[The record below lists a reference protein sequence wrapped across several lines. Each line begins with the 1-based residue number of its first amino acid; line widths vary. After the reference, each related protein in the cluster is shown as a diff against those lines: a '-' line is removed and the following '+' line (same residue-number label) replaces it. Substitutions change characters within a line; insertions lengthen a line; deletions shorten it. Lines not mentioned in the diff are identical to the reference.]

1 MKDIKGSAWKWFSAM
16 LLAAYAVAP
25 VWAADPPAVQHVKE
39 VRGTP
44 MVYEKDGEQFR
55 RVGPLPAEVD
65 LRGARILENSPKGY
79 VRVDIQP
86 APVWVDK
93 LKVRLDVAAPKTRC
107 GSIVTSSSESVTAGV
122 RGAGEGCK

>member
-1 MKDIKGSAWKWFSAM
+1 MNDTKRTLRNLSCSM
-16 LLAAYAVAP
+16 LLAVFLVAP
-25 VWAADPPAVQHVKE
+25 AWAADPPEVQHVKE
-39 VRGTP
+39 
-44 MVYEKDGEQFR
+44 EGEQFR

-79 VRVDIQP
+79 VMVEAKP

-93 LKVRLDVAAPKTRC
+93 LKVKLDMAAPKTRC
-107 GSIVTSSSESVTAGV
+107 GSIVTASSDSVTAGV

>member
-1 MKDIKGSAWKWFSAM
+1 MNDTKRTLRNLSCSM
-16 LLAAYAVAP
+16 LLAVFLVAP
-25 VWAADPPAVQHVKE
+25 AWAADPPEVQHVKE

-44 MVYEKDGEQFR
+44 MVYEKEGEQFR

-79 VRVDIQP
+79 VMVEAKP

-93 LKVRLDVAAPKTRC
+93 LKVKLDMAAPKTRC
-107 GSIVTSSSESVTAGV
+107 GSIVTASSDSVTAGV

>member
-1 MKDIKGSAWKWFSAM
+1 MKGIKGFVRKWSCAT
-16 LLAAYAVAP
+16 LLAVCVVAP
-25 VWAADPPAVQHVKE
+25 AWAGDPPAVQHVKE

-44 MVYEKDGEQFR
+44 MVYEKEGEQFR

-93 LKVRLDVAAPKTRC
+93 LKVRLDVVAPKTRC
-107 GSIVTSSSESVTAGV
+107 GSIVTASSDSVTAGV

>member
-1 MKDIKGSAWKWFSAM
+1 MKGIKGSVRKGCFAV
-16 LLAAYAVAP
+16 LLAAWVIVPA
-25 VWAADPPAVQHVKE
+25 WAADVPLVQRVQE

-44 MVYEKDGEQFR
+44 IVYEKDGDKFR

-65 LRGARILENSPKGY
+65 LRSALVLETSPKGY
-79 VRVDIQP
+79 VKVDAKP

-93 LKVRLDVAAPKTRC
+93 LKVKLDVAAPKTRC
-107 GSIVTSSSESVTAGV
+107 GSIVTASSDAMTAGV

>member
-55 RVGPLPAEVD
+55 RV
-65 LRGARILENSPKGY
+65 
-79 VRVDIQP
+79 RVDIQP

-107 GSIVTSSSESVTAGV
+107 GSIVTSSSDSVTAGV